1 MKTNDETPHASSNLP
16 AITGMIKKKL
26 GDAFP
31 VFLWYIESDAPP
43 YLIASLFEL
52 KVYQV
57 TLWREVLTQHSRK
70 LIPGLAHVKPRSPVM
85 LKRSLSSPKITHTQ
99 SR

>member
-1 MKTNDETPHASSNLP
+1 MKTNDETPHASSDLP
-16 AITGMIKKKL
+16 TITTTIKKKL

-31 VFLWYIESDAPP
+31 VFLWYLESDAPP

-70 LIPGLAHVKPRSPVM
+70 LIPGLTQAKPLSPVR
-85 LKRSLSSPKITHTQ
+85 LVQTNTSEVNQ
-99 SR
+99 